1 MEEIKSNECFR
12 RLLFNNFVKDAKF
25 SKPSPIIQLP
35 QQYDKNTYYNSHV
48 NHVINVPNEEIIVT
62 EGDFNGIIEKDHDD
76 FDDFHVCFGYGNF
89 YFP

>member
-1 MEEIKSNECFR
+1 MR
-12 RLLFNNFVKDAKF
+12 GGRGGT
-25 SKPSPIIQLP
+25 IIRLP
-35 QQYDKNTYYNSHV
+35 QQYDKNMYHNSHV